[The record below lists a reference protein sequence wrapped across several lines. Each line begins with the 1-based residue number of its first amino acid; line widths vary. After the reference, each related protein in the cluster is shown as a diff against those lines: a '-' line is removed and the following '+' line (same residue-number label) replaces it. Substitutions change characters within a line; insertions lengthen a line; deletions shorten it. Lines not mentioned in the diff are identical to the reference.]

1 MSKRKL
7 TKIVKKRRKNY
18 KPTIGITLDNG
29 KRVSVNSVVYWDII
43 RKEEAERAEAELH
56 QKMHTLI
63 REALPELAALEDYL
77 RDMGSW
83 MYF

>member
-1 MSKRKL
+1 MRNL
-7 TKIVKKRRKNY
+7 TKSLRKRRLNY

-43 RKEEAERAEAELH
+43 RKEETAKQEAEMRALAH
-56 QKMHTLI
+56 KLIQKFFPETL
-63 REALPELAALEDYL
+63 ELLGITSGMD
-77 RDMGSW
+77 SW